1 MEVLLGMGQIE
12 DVVTVVVNGVEIPQG
27 QSGKNMT
34 ATGWFNLVTPGTRN
48 GAFNL
53 DFVDASGQPLGDPY
67 GSMALLSVVV
77 PNQVS
82 SAQSL
87 PTIDVLLMGLK
98 LERFDTEGNSLGE
111 AFTNSPPWVLL
122 DVLRRSGW
130 LTTEVDLVEFRG
142 GGGVLRCGD
151 CDHGSCT
158 AMRSRFRGSNAIW

>member
-1 MEVLLGMGQIE
+1 MEVLLGMGEIA
-12 DVVTVVVNGVEIPQG
+12 DVVKVVVNGVEIPQG

-82 SAQSL
+82 SAQIAADDRCAVDGVDAGAL
-87 PTIDVLLMGLK
+87 RHEWK
-98 LERFDTEGNSLGE
+98 
-111 AFTNSPPWVLL
+111 FT
-122 DVLRRSGW
+122 G
-130 LTTEVDLVEFRG
+130 
-142 GGGVLRCGD
+142 
-151 CDHGSCT
+151 
-158 AMRSRFRGSNAIW
+158 